1 MKKVRQILV
10 LGLLTMISLIGVI
23 GCNSKEKSELGF
35 DLEQFENEINSKGY
49 EYKKQDLQEGLLTPI
64 SQYIHLDDSVE
75 IDGKQVILYDTDVTI
90 YSYEDNEEMEKEAST
105 INKDA
110 SEISR
115 ADNTIQ
121 IKWSKT
127 PHFYK
132 KGKIIVQYIGDDEKI
147 ISDLKEIM
155 GEQFAGIE

>member
-115 ADNTIQ
+115 ADNPIQ

>member
-1 MKKVRQILV
+1 MKKLRQLLI
-10 LGLLTMISLIGVI
+10 LGLLAIVSLIGGI
-23 GCNSKEKSELGF
+23 GCNSVEKSESGF
-35 DLEQFENEINSKGY
+35 DLEQFENEIKSKGY
-49 EYKKQDLQEGLLTPI
+49 EYKRQDLQEGLLTPI
-64 SQYIHLDDSVE
+64 SQYIHLNDSVI
-75 IDGKQVILYDTDVTI
+75 IDGKQVMLYDRDVII

-115 ADNTIQ
+115 SGNKILAD
-121 IKWSKT
+121 WSKT

-132 KGKIIVQYIGDDEKI
+132 KGKIIVQYVGDDEKI

-155 GEQFAGIE
+155 GEQFAGR